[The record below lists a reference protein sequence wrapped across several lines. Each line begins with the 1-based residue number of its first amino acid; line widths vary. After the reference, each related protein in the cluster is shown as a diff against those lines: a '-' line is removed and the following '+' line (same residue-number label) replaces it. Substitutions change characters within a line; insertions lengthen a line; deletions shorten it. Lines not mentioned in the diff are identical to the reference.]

1 MLTARQ
7 LPQLDVVLAALRQ
20 EFAAGIRVF
29 SASPL
34 VFDRVVETEDAG
46 HAALLALSALG
57 LLRARASIRCRLHHP
72 MGEVDYDPHVALP
85 ARRCQRCWDEDER
98 EDGGEGGFVLT
109 FQPTSRF
116 GAGDPGSIPL
126 APEGDPSEKASPPSG
141 SRGGAS
147 MNRSPELT
155 SPASKLWFR
164 RFWPDQSAWDPL
176 FMGTTTRP
184 SSPLR
189 TVGR

>member
-7 LPQLDVVLAALRQ
+7 LPQLDVVLAALRR

-34 VFDRVVETEDAG
+34 VFERVVETEDAG

-57 LLRARASIRCRLHHP
+57 LLRARASIRCRLQHP

-109 FQPTSRF
+109 FQPTPRF
-116 GAGDPGSIPL
+116 TAGESGAASLSPDGDL
-126 APEGDPSEKASPPSG
+126 PEKVGPPSG

-155 SPASKLWFR
+155 SSASKLWFR
-164 RFWPDQSAWDPL
+164 RCWPDQSAWDPL
-176 FMGTTTRP
+176 FTGTTTRP
-184 SSPLR
+184 SSALR